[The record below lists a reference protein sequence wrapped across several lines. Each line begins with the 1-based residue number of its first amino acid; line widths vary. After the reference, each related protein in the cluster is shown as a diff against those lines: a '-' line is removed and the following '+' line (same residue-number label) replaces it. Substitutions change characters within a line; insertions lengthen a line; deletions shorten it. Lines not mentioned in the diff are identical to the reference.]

1 MKRRKVI
8 GLLLIAS
15 MMASMT
21 VGCGNESK
29 SSSDSGNDKAAET
42 QSDTN
47 TETKSDKITAI
58 LPPVTSAYQENID
71 DYISTYEEENP
82 GIEIEVV
89 SASWEDFSE
98 KLDVQVNAGSPPDIA
113 FIGSGDISKYIETG
127 MLLDISDYASEE
139 MLGDFDESVLEYM
152 KNGDSV
158 YGFPAYCSVQAI
170 GGNKALLEAAGID
183 WKNIQ
188 QNGWTID
195 EFREACKKGTIVE
208 NGEVKQYGFV
218 SACSGVSVEDYFNIF
233 AKNAG
238 MPAPFDEDGKYAYT
252 SENML
257 QLLQSYRDLIEDG
270 SAPESMSTI
279 DGTKKNNMF
288 LTGQAMMICK
298 GTPTLE
304 KTAYDNTKLLESG
317 DSSAVEGSIPVE
329 CVFLPAPTFDGQT
342 QNAQG
347 TIDGYVCF
355 SADASNEEHINN
367 VIDFAYYLASG
378 ETAAEVCK
386 DLYVTPVCESGRE
399 AYDKLPV
406 IEGKSE
412 DNTNAIGLL
421 QEQVAPARP
430 DISSELMSQATQL
443 ADEVIFPK
451 LSSLLSGET
460 TPEDMYNAICE
471 AAYET
476 FGEENCA

>member
-1 MKRRKVI
+1 MKRKKVI
-8 GLLLIAS
+8 GLLLIAG
-15 MMASMT
+15 MMASMAA
-21 VGCGNESK
+21 GCGSGSDD
-29 SSSDSGNDKAAET
+29 SSGGGNGTKAEA
-42 QSDTN
+42 QGDTK
-47 TETKSDKITAI
+47 TEEKSDKITAI
-58 LPPVTSAYQENID
+58 LPPVTSAYQENVE
-71 DYISTYEEENP
+71 DYIASYEEENP

-127 MLLDISDYASEE
+127 MLLDIGAYASED
-139 MLGDFDESVLEYM
+139 MLNDFDETVLEYM
-152 KNGDSV
+152 KNGDSI

-170 GGNKALLEAAGID
+170 AGNKELLEAAGID
-183 WKNIQ
+183 WQNVQ
-188 QNGWTID
+188 ENGWTFD
-195 EFREACKKGTIVE
+195 EFREACKKGTVTE

-218 SACSGVSVEDYFNIF
+218 SACSGVSAEDYFNIF

-238 MPAPFDEDGKYAYT
+238 MPSPFNEDGKYAYT

-257 QLLQSYRDLIEDG
+257 QLLQSYRDLIDDG

-279 DGTKKNNMF
+279 DGTKKNNMY

-298 GTPTLE
+298 GTPTIE

-329 CVFLPAPTFDGQT
+329 SVFLPAPTFDGQS

-355 SADASNEEHINN
+355 SADTSDEEHISN

-378 ETAAEVCK
+378 ETAAEVCR

-399 AYDKLPV
+399 AYDKLPA

-412 DNTNAIGLL
+412 ENTKAIELL

-430 DISSELMSQATQL
+430 DISSEKMSQATQL